1 MLRLIGRRLLL
12 MIPTLILVSI
22 LIFALAEVFVPGSV
36 GRSILGPYATE
47 EQVQL
52 LNEKL
57 GADKPVVVRYVT
69 WAGGFVTGDWGESAL
84 LEVPVRPLV
93 MDAFWNSLL
102 LAGFALVLIVPTSI
116 ALGVFAGL
124 RRDSVLDR
132 TITVS
137 SLSMTVI
144 PEFVSGVVLLYVF
157 AVWLKWLPVTALP
170 PDGAPF
176 YERLYYLI
184 LPAIPLMFLELGYIA
199 RMARVGT
206 VQVLSM
212 PYIRTAV
219 LKGVPRSRVVFGH
232 VLRNAMVPTVTVIG
246 SQVGL
251 AHRRPGR
258 RREAVHL
265 PGHRP
270 AHGRLRPRARHPAAR
285 GVGPP
290 GGGRVHGGQPD
301 RRHRRRAAQPA
312 DPDGRLTWTRSA
324 TPRSD
329 PSPTSARRRWSSA
342 PTPR

>member
-1 MLRLIGRRLLL
+1 MLRLIGRRLVL

-52 LNEKL
+52 LNERL
-57 GADKPVVVRYVT
+57 GADRPIVVRYAS

-84 LEVPVRPLV
+84 LKVPVRPLV
-93 MDAFWNSLL
+93 MDAFWHSLL

-124 RRDSVLDR
+124 RRDSLLDR
-132 TITVS
+132 AITVS

-157 AVWLKWLPVTALP
+157 AVWLKWLPSFALP

-232 VLRNAMVPTVTVIG
+232 VLRNALVPTVTVIG
-246 SQVGL
+246 SQVGWLIGGLVVVEKLFTYPGIGRLMVEAAL
-251 AHRRPGR
+251 AHDIPLL
-258 RREAVHL
+258 EASVL
-265 PGHRP
+265 LV
-270 AHGRLRPRARHPAAR
+270 AVVYMVANLIADIVVALLNPRIRM
-285 GVGPP
+285 
-290 GGGRVHGGQPD
+290 GG
-301 RRHRRRAAQPA
+301 
-312 DPDGRLTWTRSA
+312 
-324 TPRSD
+324 
-329 PSPTSARRRWSSA
+329 
-342 PTPR
+342 

>member
-1 MLRLIGRRLLL
+1 M
-12 MIPTLILVSI
+12 
-22 LIFALAEVFVPGSV
+22 

-57 GADKPVVVRYVT
+57 GADKPLVVRYAHLGRRLRHRRLGRVGP
-69 WAGGFVTGDWGESAL
+69 AQGPGPAL
-84 LEVPVRPLV
+84 RSWTAL
-93 MDAFWNSLL
+93 WNSLL

-116 ALGVFAGL
+116 VLGVFAGL

-132 TITVS
+132 DITVS
-137 SLSMTVI
+137 TLSMTVI

-246 SQVGL
+246 SQVGWL
-251 AHRRPGR
+251 IGGLVVIETLFVYPGIGKLMVDSALTHDVPLL
-258 RREAVHL
+258 EASVL
-265 PGHRP
+265 MV
-270 AHGRLRPRARHPAAR
+270 AVVYMVANLIADIVVALLNPRIRM
-285 GVGPP
+285 
-290 GGGRVHGGQPD
+290 GG
-301 RRHRRRAAQPA
+301 
-312 DPDGRLTWTRSA
+312 
-324 TPRSD
+324 
-329 PSPTSARRRWSSA
+329 
-342 PTPR
+342 

>member
-1 MLRLIGRRLLL
+1 M
-12 MIPTLILVSI
+12 
-22 LIFALAEVFVPGSV
+22 PGNV

-57 GADKPVVVRYVT
+57 GADKPLVVRYLT

-84 LEVPVRPLV
+84 LEVPVRPSV

-132 TITVS
+132 AITVS
-137 SLSMTVI
+137 TLSMTVI

-206 VQVLSM
+206 VQVLGM

-246 SQVGL
+246 SQVGWL
-251 AHRRPGR
+251 IGGLVVVEKLFAYPGIGKLMVDVRPG
-258 RREAVHL
+258 
-265 PGHRP
+265 
-270 AHGRLRPRARHPAAR
+270 ARHPAAR
-285 GVGPP
+285 GVGPH
-290 GGGRVHGGQPD
+290 GGRRLHGRQPD

-312 DPDGRLTWTRSA
+312 DPDGRLTWTTNA
-324 TPRSD
+324 TPRSA
-329 PSPTSARRRWSSA
+329 PSPTSARRPWSSA

>member
-12 MIPTLILVSI
+12 MIPTLILASM
-22 LIFALAEVFVPGSV
+22 LIFALAEVLPGDV

-57 GADKPVVVRYVT
+57 GADKPLVARYAA

-93 MDAFWNSLL
+93 LDAFWNSLI
-102 LAGFALVLIVPTSI
+102 LAGFALIVIVPISV

-124 RRDSVLDR
+124 RRDSALDR

-144 PEFVSGVVLLYVF
+144 PEFVSGVVLIYIF
-157 AVWLKWLPVTALP
+157 AVWLKWLPVTAMP

-219 LKGVPRSRVVFGH
+219 LKGVPRRRVIFGH

-246 SQVGL
+246 SQVGWLIGGLVVIEVLFVYPGIGKLMVDAALSNDVPLLEASVLLVAIVYML
-251 AHRRPGR
+251 ANLV
-258 RREAVHL
+258 ADIVVAFL
-265 PGHRP
+265 N
-270 AHGRLRPRARHPAAR
+270 PRIRM
-285 GVGPP
+285 
-290 GGGRVHGGQPD
+290 GG
-301 RRHRRRAAQPA
+301 
-312 DPDGRLTWTRSA
+312 
-324 TPRSD
+324 
-329 PSPTSARRRWSSA
+329 
-342 PTPR
+342 

>member
-12 MIPTLILVSI
+12 MIPTLILASM
-22 LIFALAEVFVPGSV
+22 LIFALAEVLPGDV

-57 GADKPVVVRYVT
+57 GANRPLVVRYVA

-93 MDAFWNSLL
+93 LEAFWNSLL
-102 LAGFALVLIVPTSI
+102 LAGFALILIVPTSV

-157 AVWLKWLPVTALP
+157 AVWLKWLPVSAMP
-170 PDGAPF
+170 PDGSPF

-219 LKGVPRSRVVFGH
+219 LKGLPRRRVIFGH

-246 SQVGL
+246 SQVGWLIGGLVVIEVLFVYPGIGKLMVDAALSHDVPLLEASVLMVAIVYML
-251 AHRRPGR
+251 ANLI
-258 RREAVHL
+258 ADIVVAL
-265 PGHRP
+265 
-270 AHGRLRPRARHPAAR
+270 LNPRIRM
-285 GVGPP
+285 
-290 GGGRVHGGQPD
+290 GG
-301 RRHRRRAAQPA
+301 
-312 DPDGRLTWTRSA
+312 
-324 TPRSD
+324 
-329 PSPTSARRRWSSA
+329 
-342 PTPR
+342 

>member
-57 GADKPVVVRYVT
+57 GADRPIVVRYLS

-84 LEVPVRPLV
+84 LKVPVRPLV
-93 MDAFWNSLL
+93 MDAFWHSLL

-157 AVWLKWLPVTALP
+157 AVWLKWLPVSALP

-246 SQVGL
+246 SQVGWLLGGLVVVEKLFNYPGIGRLMVEAAL
-251 AHRRPGR
+251 AHDIPLL
-258 RREAVHL
+258 EASVL
-265 PGHRP
+265 LV
-270 AHGRLRPRARHPAAR
+270 AVVYMLANLIADIVVALLNPRIRM
-285 GVGPP
+285 
-290 GGGRVHGGQPD
+290 GG
-301 RRHRRRAAQPA
+301 
-312 DPDGRLTWTRSA
+312 
-324 TPRSD
+324 
-329 PSPTSARRRWSSA
+329 
-342 PTPR
+342 

>member
-36 GRSILGPYATE
+36 GRSILGPYATQ

-57 GADKPVVVRYVT
+57 GADRPIVVRYLS
-69 WAGGFVTGDWGESAL
+69 WAGGFVTGDWGESTQL
-84 LEVPVRPLV
+84 KVPVRPLV

-102 LAGFALVLIVPTSI
+102 LAGFALVLIIPTSI

-132 TITVS
+132 TITVT

-157 AVWLKWLPVTALP
+157 AVWLKWLPVSALP

-219 LKGVPRSRVVFGH
+219 LKGVPRHRVVFGH

-246 SQVGL
+246 SQVGWLIGGLVVVEKLFTYPGIGQLMVDSAL
-251 AHRRPGR
+251 AHDIPLL
-258 RREAVHL
+258 EASVL
-265 PGHRP
+265 LV
-270 AHGRLRPRARHPAAR
+270 AVVYMVANLVADIVVALLNPRIRM
-285 GVGPP
+285 
-290 GGGRVHGGQPD
+290 GG
-301 RRHRRRAAQPA
+301 
-312 DPDGRLTWTRSA
+312 
-324 TPRSD
+324 
-329 PSPTSARRRWSSA
+329 
-342 PTPR
+342 